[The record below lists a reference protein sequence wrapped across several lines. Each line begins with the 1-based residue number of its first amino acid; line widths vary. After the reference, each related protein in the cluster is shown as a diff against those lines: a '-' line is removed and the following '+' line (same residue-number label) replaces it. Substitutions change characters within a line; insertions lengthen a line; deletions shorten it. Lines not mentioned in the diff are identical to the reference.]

1 MQRGNDKYTEG
12 EITNFIRS
20 GNLDKARGAW
30 VLFREDPNFSKNLA
44 TSLAVFPKQ
53 DVDRVIS
60 LLEITLKSPTHTEAI
75 GVKLREFIKD
85 GDAQKLIG
93 FLEPINQEFGNEL
106 RKRDGIIKYYIDDFT
121 RDVNRTQRSHENRVG
136 AAKDSLMT
144 MYIPLISAYTTFMT
158 GNAHNLDKY
167 DIKKNDFVNIH
178 QDSVQF
184 AKYLSHV
191 ANVVQLTADKIQA
204 SNPELD
210 TKRFVSTILRG
221 IEIKAGDDNT
231 VRFNTAAVV
240 EKLRQINA
248 NNPQLSNDINNLINL
263 IERETARL
271 NQHQEATSRTE
282 LTAASAAA
290 PRQTSAGIF
299 LALAA
304 ANPNNVDPTAQVVQG
319 LQDRQTNIATE
330 SIAIET
336 PSTSQNIGTTVSDSH
351 KVEKVE
357 QEEGNDLEE
366 VKQHRM

>member
-30 VLFREDPNFSKNLA
+30 VLFREDPNFSKDLA
-44 TSLAVFPKQ
+44 KTLAVLPKQ

-60 LLEITLKSPTHTEAI
+60 LLEITLKSPTHTNAI
-75 GVKLREFIKD
+75 GVKLREFITS

-93 FLEPINQEFGNEL
+93 FLEPIEKEFGNAL
-106 RKRDGIIKYYIDDFT
+106 RKRDGMIKYYIDDFT
-121 RDVNRTQRSHENRVG
+121 GAVNRSQRSHENRVG

-144 MYIPLISAYTTFMT
+144 MYIPLIAAYTTFMT

-167 DIKKNDFVNIH
+167 DIKKDDFVNIH
-178 QDSVQF
+178 QDSLQF

-191 ANVVQLTADKIQA
+191 ANVVQLTADKIKA

-210 TKRFVSTILRG
+210 IKRFVNTILRG

-240 EKLRQINA
+240 EKLRQINS
-248 NNPQLSNDINNLINL
+248 NNPQLSNDINNLITL

-282 LTAASAAA
+282 LSAASAAA
-290 PRQTSAGIF
+290 PRTSAGIL

-304 ANPNNVDPTAQVVQG
+304 ANPDNVDPTAQVVQG
-319 LQDRQTNIATE
+319 LQDRQTNLATE

-336 PSTSQNIGTTVSDSH
+336 PATSQNIGTTVSDSH
-351 KVEKVE
+351 KAEKVE